1 MTTVLVAV
9 VGITVLSSFAQSV
22 TGFGF
27 ALLGVPLLA
36 LVTDPVTAVVTVTLL
51 SAVLTAGAA
60 HTHRRVVQ
68 WRVTRTMVVTSLA
81 GLPLGLA
88 LVRYVDLRWLN
99 VLIGCVVVLFAVGA
113 RRLSLSGPRGTAV
126 AGVTS
131 GALLTSTGMSGPP
144 VVMALHA
151 RGLGP
156 TSYRATLQAIFCVQD
171 AFAIVGFLLIG
182 VLSATAGLYAVV
194 GVPSMI
200 AGWWLG
206 QRLVDRIDE
215 RVFRRCVVG
224 MLVASGAVS
233 VVTGVLG

>member
-1 MTTVLVAV
+1 MTTALVAV

-68 WRVTRTMVVTSLA
+68 WRVTRTMVVTSLL
-81 GLPLGLA
+81 GLPIGLA
-88 LVRYVDLRWLN
+88 LVRWVDMRWLN

-113 RRLSLSGPRGTAV
+113 RRLSLGGPRGTAV
-126 AGVTS
+126 AGVAS
-131 GALLTSTGMSGPP
+131 GALLASTGMSGPP
-144 VVMALHA
+144 IVLALHD

-156 TSYRATLQAIFCVQD
+156 RSYRATLQAIFCVQD
-171 AFAIVGFLLIG
+171 AFALFGFLAVG
-182 VLSATAGLYAVV
+182 VLTTTAGLYAAV
-194 GVPSMI
+194 GAPSML

-215 RVFRRCVVG
+215 GVFRRCVVG
-224 MLVASGAVS
+224 MLVASGTVS
-233 VVTGVLG
+233 VATGVLG